1 MTFGVVVYGTR
12 YSRGRAQAL
21 PLFFFGTGVTS
32 RTLSPPRLVKC
43 LPLPTGA
50 ISDVLLVNRPPVVA
64 SRHLDCSWTVCS
76 GKWIQSTLF
85 FCGGKSPRLQSL
97 HECVSNRTRGTFL
110 CEEEPSL
117 SLRCAYG
124 RYDTTAGRQHVRKI
138 GHTKLNDYSK

>member
-1 MTFGVVVYGTR
+1 MGGHQEDEQHPRVARDQYLLL
-12 YSRGRAQAL
+12 S
-21 PLFFFGTGVTS
+21 TS
-32 RTLSPPRLVKC
+32 IIVCREHFP
-43 LPLPTGA
+43 
-50 ISDVLLVNRPPVVA
+50 DN
-64 SRHLDCSWTVCS
+64 SWTVCS

-138 GHTKLNDYSK
+138 GHTPN